1 MTSNQNPI
9 GNSKAAKFVASN
21 PLAPLADP
29 FSGLTD
35 DNDTELQKEVADN
48 VQKRLAKAMDQL
60 KEKHRTGTNEVDD
73 VDRAPTG
80 AAYRAIHDEQQRR
93 ARAMRENNAQVSEQ
107 EQNERNKH
115 IVREKESIRRM
126 KFSYHTED
134 DDNGRANNDGGDDGS
149 SNDNN
154 NSDGDDEF
162 DHLLDDDDANDELDA
177 IRRARIAEIKNELS
191 QRAEHISLGHGSL
204 RTITQDEFLPE
215 CTGSSRFVIVH
226 YYHDDFERCK
236 IMDYHLSIIAQGH
249 MEAKF
254 LRIDAAKSPFFVAKL
269 KIQTLPSLFVFELG
283 KEIGRLTGFEGLALN
298 SKKPDEWH
306 TGRLQ
311 QWLSETGAIRY
322 ERPSRE
328 IEEERKRLGIVV
340 RGGIYSDSAARNGED
355 EEEY

>member
-35 DNDTELQKEVADN
+35 DNDTQLQKEVADN

-93 ARAMRENNAQVSEQ
+93 ARAMRENNAQISEQ
-107 EQNERNKH
+107 EQNEKNKH

-126 KFSYHTED
+126 KFSYNTED

-149 SNDNN
+149 SNND
-154 NSDGDDEF
+154 SDDDEF

-215 CTGSSRFVIVH
+215 CTGSSRFVVVH

-236 IMDYHLSIIAQGH
+236 IMDYHLSIVAKEH

-311 QWLSETGAIRY
+311 EWLSDTGAIRY